1 MTMTESHTTARQQ
14 RLMNLRAMEPS
25 ARFIKP
31 TQQFEHIIVN
41 DRNEENSW
49 KVKAVEFIH
58 SKRFQRFLVTIL
70 IIDVLALFAD
80 LFISATFP
88 ECHIIEQQGI
98 SCCPA
103 AAAAAA
109 TNGAQRWLSESSTE
123 SNSTVEHYGLC
134 EAPYEESDIP
144 ITCDEYAYPALHII
158 HSALLTT
165 SVIVLSVFFLELS
178 ILVIGIG
185 FRHFFNNFFYVL
197 DLFVITVSLGLE
209 ILFVV
214 MKNSRASDLV
224 GLLILFR
231 LWRLV
236 RIGHGIFA
244 STIEIAH
251 QEYEILEDYC
261 KACEALLRKSNLEF
275 PTDRPKELEVEEQ
288 K

>member
-1 MTMTESHTTARQQ
+1 MTESHTTPRQQ
-14 RLMNLRAMEPS
+14 RLMSLRAMDPS

-31 TQQFEHIIVN
+31 NQEFEHIVVN
-41 DRNEENSW
+41 DRNDEQSW
-49 KVKAVEFIH
+49 KVKAVKFIH
-58 SKRFQRFLVTIL
+58 SKQFQRCLVTL
-70 IIDVLALFAD
+70 LMIDVLALFAD
-80 LFISATFP
+80 LFISATIP

-103 AAAAAA
+103 AVG
-109 TNGAQRWLSESSTE
+109 GAQRWLSESSTE
-123 SNSTVEHYGLC
+123 SNGTAEQYSLC
-134 EAPYEESDIP
+134 EAPYKETDIP
-144 ITCDEYAYPALHII
+144 IACDNYAHPALHKV
-158 HSALLTT
+158 HSALLTI
-165 SVIVLSVFFLELS
+165 SVIILSIFFLELT
-178 ILVIGIG
+178 ILMIGIG
-185 FRHFFNNFFYVL
+185 VRHFFNNFFYVL

-209 ILFVV
+209 IFFVV
-214 MKNSRASDLV
+214 LKNSRASDLV

-261 KACEALLRKSNLEF
+261 KACEALLQKNKLEF
-275 PTDRPKELEVEEQ
+275 PPGRPKDMEEEEH